1 MKKENKNFIYNML
14 YQIFIFIVP
23 FISIPYISRI
33 LGVENVG
40 IYSYTYSIVYY
51 FMLGTLL
58 GINNYGVREISK
70 LENNKERRN
79 IKFTEI
85 FILQLMLGIVMM
97 IIYNFFVFFVFKNY
111 KNVFYIQNLFLLS
124 AILDIN
130 WLYFGLEKFKVT
142 ISRNIVIKILSLF
155 LIFIF
160 VKNKDDIY
168 IYTFIMSFSTLLSQI
183 YLWLNLKK
191 YVQFTKIE
199 IHNLKNVL
207 KSCLILFIPVLSYSI
222 YRVMDKTMLGAL
234 CGTNVLGLYEN
245 AEKIINIPV
254 SIITALGTVMLPSM
268 SKGNSEE
275 EFYEKIYFSF
285 KLCLFI
291 ILPIAFGLLV
301 ISNDFSVLFFGIE
314 FEESGII
321 IKLLIPS
328 FIFSSIANVIRTN
341 YLIPKKLDRIYVT
354 STIVGALINLIVNV
368 TLIPK
373 LGYIGAC
380 VGTVC
385 AEFFVMLYQIVKVK
399 SVIDYKKIIKI
410 SLRFW
415 TASII
420 CFIVILLLKK
430 CIKNILVRVLLQV
443 FIYMVIYL
451 LINKSFIINEFFNL
465 KGKGEKNAENKVY

>member
-23 FISIPYISRI
+23 LISIPYVSRR

-70 LENNKERRN
+70 LGENKEKRN

-85 FILQLMLGIVMM
+85 FTLQLTLGIVML
-97 IIYNFFVFFVFKNY
+97 IIYNFLIFFVFKEY
-111 KNVFYIQNLFLLS
+111 KNIFVIQNLFLIS

-130 WLYFGLEKFKVT
+130 WLYFGLEKFKMT
-142 ISRNIVIKILSLF
+142 ISRNIIIKIMSLI
-155 LIFIF
+155 LIFTF
-160 VKNKDDIY
+160 VKDENDLNL
-168 IYTFIMSFSTLLSQI
+168 YTFIMSFSTLLSQI

-191 YVQFTKIE
+191 YVKFSKIE
-199 IHNLKNVL
+199 INNLKKVF

-234 CGTNVLGLYEN
+234 CGTKALGLYEN

-268 SKGNSEE
+268 SKENTKE
-275 EFYEKIYFSF
+275 EFYKKIYFSF

-291 ILPIAFGLLV
+291 ILPIAFGLFV
-301 ISNDFSVLFFGIE
+301 ISNDFSVIFFGSE
-314 FEESGII
+314 FKESGII
-321 IKLLIPS
+321 IRLLIPS

-341 YLIPKKLDRIYVT
+341 YLIPKKLDKIYVT
-354 STIVGALINLIVNV
+354 STVLGAVINFLINI

-373 LGYIGAC
+373 FGYFGAC
-380 VGTVC
+380 IGTVC
-385 AEFFVMLYQIVKVK
+385 AEFFVMLYQIIKVK
-399 SVIDYKKIIKI
+399 SVIDFKKILKSIFKFLI
-410 SLRFW
+410 S
-415 TASII
+415 SII
-420 CFIVILLLKK
+420 CFIIIIILGKFITNAL
-430 CIKNILVRVLLQV
+430 IKMLVQIFV
-443 FIYMVIYL
+443 FIIIYFF
-451 LINKSFIINEFFNL
+451 INRDFILNEFLNL
-465 KGKGEKNAENKVY
+465 KRKGE